1 MSSVREG
8 NPMRAISARLNSV
21 AIVGLVAAFGGLEA
35 AAMHLYPGGTWWDA
49 AARGHRFWENFLCD
63 LEWRVALNG
72 EPNPVGSALAKTAM
86 LLLLVALVPF
96 WLAVPRVFP
105 GASAGARA
113 AVTTPGL
120 VSAAAT
126 VAVVLM
132 PSDRFGA
139 LHGAMVIVA
148 GVPGLV
154 AAALAVRGLALREP
168 RPRVAAGLGGA
179 MLAAAFVDFALY
191 VSHFAAHTNGTPLG
205 PALQKVALLLL
216 LAWMV
221 TVAVRSAPSSGSGSR
236 RPG

>member
-8 NPMRAISARLNSV
+8 NPMRASPARLNSV
-21 AIVGLVAAFGGLEA
+21 AIVGLVAAFSGLEA
-35 AAMHLYPGGTWWDA
+35 MAMHVYPGGTWWDTTA
-49 AARGHRFWENFLCD
+49 TAHRFWENFLCD

-72 EPNPVGSALAKTAM
+72 APNPLGAALAKAAM
-86 LLLLVALVPF
+86 LLLVLALVPF
-96 WLAVPRVFP
+96 WLAVPRVFR
-105 GASAGARA
+105 GASAGERA
-113 AVTTPGL
+113 AVTAPGL
-120 VSAAAT
+120 VSAVAT

-148 GVPGLV
+148 GVPGL
-154 AAALAVRGLALREP
+154 AAAAMAVRGLALREP
-168 RPRVAAGLGGA
+168 RPRVAAWLGGA

-191 VSHFAAHTNGTPLG
+191 VSHFATHTNGTPLG

-221 TVAVRSAPSSGSGSR
+221 VVAVRSAPAGGSS
-236 RPG
+236 